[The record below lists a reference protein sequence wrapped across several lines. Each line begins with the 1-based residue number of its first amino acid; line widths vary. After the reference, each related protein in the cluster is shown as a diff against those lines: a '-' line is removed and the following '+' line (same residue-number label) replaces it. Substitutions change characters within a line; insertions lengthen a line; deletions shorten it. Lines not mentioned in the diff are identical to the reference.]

1 MDSMAKHSC
10 SLIIS
15 AGPARVIESSG
26 ELNVLQLPCGGLKVL
41 TDTSLAGRV
50 HCTQAGPFS
59 PCPPGIYPAA
69 PLLTWILTRLR
80 LAAIG
85 EASRMGARHHAIA
98 EVFSTAAASMLPGLT
113 AEELLATAGNLDT
126 PFRVPEV
133 HDRIQLSAQE
143 CRRLAVSLLGQAIQ
157 LRSSVVPVPDRILST
172 LDQQAEAR
180 YEALMDLALKVGS
193 GLIPHSPAV
202 RHRLELLLGEGRQDT
217 SAILTE
223 IQDESVWA

>member
-1 MDSMAKHSC
+1 MAKHSC
-10 SLIIS
+10 SLIVP
-15 AGPARVIESSG
+15 AGPARVIESEG
-26 ELNVLQLPCGGLKVL
+26 KLNVLQLPCGGLKVL
-41 TDTSLAGRV
+41 ADTSLAGRA
-50 HCTQAGPFS
+50 HCTLMGPFS
-59 PCPPGIYPAA
+59 PCPPGLYPAA

-80 LAAIG
+80 VAAIG
-85 EASRMGARHHAIA
+85 EAARMGARHHARA
-98 EVFSTAAASMLPGLT
+98 EVFSAAAASMLPGLR
-113 AEELLATAGNLDT
+113 AEELLAAAGNLNT

-157 LRSSVVPVPDRILST
+157 LRPSVVPVPDRILSP

-180 YEALMDLALKVGS
+180 HEALIDLALKVGS

-202 RHRLELLLGEGRQDT
+202 LPRLELLLSEGRQDA
-217 SAILTE
+217 SAILME